1 MMTQEQKPSMHQVAR
16 ALFDLRR
23 GVPVIV
29 SDSKA
34 SALVFPIE
42 SIAEHR
48 LDDLAAMAGS
58 PTVLTVT
65 GHRLR
70 AMGHQAS
77 LPAASFDL
85 ADGPATDVEA
95 LYSSAASPE
104 ADHERLLG
112 GPRAAGR
119 LEQAGLA
126 LLRRALLVPSALTAP
141 IHPSRQGEIDAAVKA
156 GRLLRIAVED
166 AENCFALG
174 DGMLKRISEADVP
187 LSNAEQA
194 RFVLFREPD
203 GLREHL
209 AVLIGSEPDWADA
222 VPVRL
227 HSACLTGDLF
237 ASLRCDCGEQLSKG
251 VARIRELGGGI
262 LLYLAQEGRG
272 IGLANKL
279 RAYALQDEGLDT
291 VEADQTLGFSED
303 ERRYAVAVDMLRAL
317 GIDRIRL
324 LTNNPGK
331 SQALVNGGIE
341 VHGND
346 RLYGQVTPQNR
357 RYLSAKAARS
367 GHLLEELLDGT

>member
-1 MMTQEQKPSMHQVAR
+1 MMTQDNNKPMHQVAR

-29 SDSKA
+29 SDASA

-42 SIAEHR
+42 SIAEQR
-48 LDDLAAMAGS
+48 LGELAVMAGN
-58 PTVLTVT
+58 PAVLTVT

-70 AMGHQAS
+70 AMGHES
-77 LPAASFDL
+77 GLDSASFEL
-85 ADGPATDVEA
+85 EKGPATDVEA
-95 LYSSAASPE
+95 LYSASASTE
-104 ADHERLLG
+104 ADTRKLLG
-112 GPRAAGR
+112 PPRAADR
-119 LEQAGLA
+119 LEYAGLA
-126 LLRRALLVPSALTAP
+126 LLRRALLVPSALTAR
-141 IHPSRQGEIDAAVKA
+141 IHPDRQSEIDAAVED
-156 GRLLRIAVED
+156 GSLLRIPVAD
-166 AENCFALG
+166 AEQCFELG

-187 LSNAEQA
+187 LSDAEQA

-209 AVLIGSEPDWADA
+209 AVLIGAAEDWPAA

-237 ASLRCDCGEQLSKG
+237 ASLRCDCGEQLTGG

-303 ERRYAVAVDMLRAL
+303 ERRYGVAVDMLRAL
-317 GIDRIRL
+317 DIDRIRL
-324 LTNNPGK
+324 LTNNPTK
-331 SQALVNGGIE
+331 LEALANGGIE

-357 RYLSAKAARS
+357 RYLSAKAQRS
-367 GHLLEELLDGT
+367 GHLLAELLNET

>member
-1 MMTQEQKPSMHQVAR
+1 MHQVAR

-29 SDSKA
+29 SDGKRSI
-34 SALVFPIE
+34 LVFPIE

-48 LDDLAAMAGS
+48 IEALAEMAGS

-70 AMGHQAS
+70 AMGHDWPETEAG
-77 LPAASFDL
+77 SFEL
-85 ADGPATDVEA
+85 QPSAATDVEGLFA
-95 LYSSAASPE
+95 AASSRD
-104 ADHERLLG
+104 AQAGALG
-112 GPRAAGR
+112 QLQAASR
-119 LEQAGLA
+119 LEQAGLT
-126 LLRRALLVPSALTAP
+126 LLRRALLVPAGLTAMVD
-141 IHPSRQGEIDAAVKA
+141 PSRQGAIGAAVES
-156 GRLLRIAVED
+156 GRMLSIPVSE
-166 AENCFALG
+166 AEACLELG
-174 DGMLKRISEADVP
+174 EGLLKRISEADVP
-187 LSNAEQA
+187 LSNAEEA

-209 AVLIGSEPDWADA
+209 AVLIGSAQDWPES

-237 ASLRCDCGEQLSKG
+237 ASLRCDCGEQLSRG

-262 LLYLAQEGRG
+262 LLYLSQEGRG

-291 VEADQTLGFSED
+291 VEADQTLGFGED
-303 ERRYAVAVDMLRAL
+303 ERRYGVAVDMLQAL
-317 GIDRIRL
+317 EINRIRL
-324 LTNNPGK
+324 LTNNPTK
-331 SQALVNGGIE
+331 LEALANGGIE
-341 VHGND
+341 VRGTD

-357 RYLSAKAARS
+357 RYLSAKAERS
-367 GHLLEELLDGT
+367 GHLLEELLERDLTSG